1 MVVTPTAPK
10 ILGPRESKRH
20 GLSQR
25 KKEIRSFPQDATL
38 SAEVCWERVSGGT
51 GDPRCTLGVGE
62 RASHSK
68 TGCSE
73 AGPVLCSF
81 A

>member
-1 MVVTPTAPK
+1 MVVTPTVPK
-10 ILGPRESKRH
+10 ILGPRERKRQ

-25 KKEIRSFPQDATL
+25 KKETWSFPEDATL
-38 SAEVCWERVSGGT
+38 SAEVGWERVSGGT
-51 GDPRCTLGVGE
+51 GDPRCTLGVGG
-62 RASHSK
+62 RASYPE
-68 TGCSE
+68 TGCLE